1 MWRSSNRHPL
11 SKHVLRSEPRCS
23 RPMLE
28 RMETRRMLA
37 STVTGVLTVTGTK
50 ASDTIVIRLNEN
62 DDAQLDVTINGDA
75 EAFQVENIESIEVF
89 GLEGRDTITISDAN
103 GVIEIEAFVG
113 GGHANDTLTSGSGD
127 STLNGGNG
135 DDVLVGGAGDDE
147 LEGGRDTDS
156 LTGGEGE
163 DVFKSSDTTA
173 EVNDNTEGEDGVQ
186 IPLADAPQPVRDRI
200 NRLLATETGTRLTG
214 LFEESDEGN
223 TVYEAEFD
231 QRRFD
236 RSLKIFPDGTLEED
250 ETELEIDFLP
260 GRIRRAVLGAHP
272 DAEITEAELRL
283 FARRVFYE
291 VEIEVGDEVR
301 EVILTE
307 RGRIVED
314 NLEA

>member
-1 MWRSSNRHPL
+1 MWQSSNRHPL
-11 SKHVLRSEPRCS
+11 SKHALRSEPRCS
-23 RPMLE
+23 RPLLE

-62 DDAQLDVTINGDA
+62 DEAQLDVTINGDA

-103 GVIEIEAFVG
+103 GVIEIEAFIG
-113 GGHANDTLTSGSGD
+113 GGHGNDTLTSGSGD